1 MLQQPMLE
9 PASGRVSPRSHGGW
23 SALAQLGIISSIIV
37 SNIGLSMMISH
48 YSRNLRLQLDSA
60 LTHQAVSGIVPGV
73 ALSLSLSLFWVPDA
87 LCLSGWRSRSRP
99 HWKPGTSGT
108 SWAALRSFW
117 LMQVTKSLRSHRHH
131 DMFNRNLVATT
142 DTIIVLYIMFVA

>member
-1 MLQQPMLE
+1 MLE

-73 ALSLSLSLFWVPDA
+73 ALSLFLSLSLFWVPDA
-87 LCLSGWRSRSRP
+87 LCLSG
-99 HWKPGTSGT
+99 
-108 SWAALRSFW
+108 
-117 LMQVTKSLRSHRHH
+117 
-131 DMFNRNLVATT
+131 
-142 DTIIVLYIMFVA
+142 

>member
-73 ALSLSLSLFWVPDA
+73 ALSLFLSLSLCSGSQMRFVCQGEDPEVVRTGSLAHLALAEQLSEFLADA
-87 LCLSGWRSRSRP
+87 
-99 HWKPGTSGT
+99 
-108 SWAALRSFW
+108 
-117 LMQVTKSLRSHRHH
+117 SH
-131 DMFNRNLVATT
+131 
-142 DTIIVLYIMFVA
+142 

>member
-1 MLQQPMLE
+1 MLE

-73 ALSLSLSLFWVPDA
+73 ALSLSLSLSLCSGSQMRFVCQGEDPEVVRTGSLAHLALAEQLSEFLADA
-87 LCLSGWRSRSRP
+87 
-99 HWKPGTSGT
+99 
-108 SWAALRSFW
+108 
-117 LMQVTKSLRSHRHH
+117 SH
-131 DMFNRNLVATT
+131 
-142 DTIIVLYIMFVA
+142 